1 MHQPRPENPF
11 VHPRLEAR
19 DIAFS
24 QPLQWLAL
32 AWRDLER
39 CPLVGGVHGLILAVA
54 GGLFS
59 WLYHDHYWWIVALIA
74 SCMMIAPLLAVG
86 MYQVSR
92 MLERGEEPTLAD
104 AMRVWLCGDL
114 RLVQFGALLALCSLG
129 WLITSALLVHWM
141 MPATVE
147 RPLDFLRLVVLQKQ
161 FGAFEVWMLLSGFM
175 ASQVFASSVVTI
187 PLLLDHPRLGL
198 WQAVGTSWR
207 VVAKNPVAMGMWA
220 MLLCLFTL
228 LGVGSAFLG
237 LLFVVPMLGHAS
249 WHAYR
254 DLVAQEEPTP

>member
-1 MHQPRPENPF
+1 MSQPRPENPF

-129 WLITSALLVHWM
+129 WLITLLVANAQGEPGFRQSLGICDGFGFQQPH
-141 MPATVE
+141 PGFGGL
-147 RPLDFLRLVVLQKQ
+147 RPK
-161 FGAFEVWMLLSGFM
+161 
-175 ASQVFASSVVTI
+175 
-187 PLLLDHPRLGL
+187 PLLLVALGKHHARLGPDISGCPAPHL
-198 WQAVGTSWR
+198 VQHAAR
-207 VVAKNPVAMGMWA
+207 
-220 MLLCLFTL
+220 LLRL
-228 LGVGSAFLG
+228 LHRQIEFPG
-237 LLFVVPMLGHAS
+237 
-249 WHAYR
+249 
-254 DLVAQEEPTP
+254 